1 MSGGDRDMEH
11 LTQEQ
16 INKLTYFYLN
26 RKILSDDLLEAKKHM
41 VQCSSCYE
49 EFCVSIVEAHE
60 LAKKGLIDL
69 KILVND
75 NDDTVRDNTLVRMNS
90 VAGKLQVAVNRM
102 LDHTKA
108 NLWSFVPEPQFAAAR
123 GQNSNDMQ
131 IFVNQISEYSFI
143 SLQGDNLIV
152 RLDVEYFKNEK
163 YEAVYYENGKE
174 KIYPFLYNEVE
185 ECLEVVIKVKDSD
198 YELIIRECVL

>member
-90 VAGKLQVAVNRM
+90 VSR
-102 LDHTKA
+102 
-108 NLWSFVPEPQFAAAR
+108 
-123 GQNSNDMQ
+123 
-131 IFVNQISEYSFI
+131 
-143 SLQGDNLIV
+143 
-152 RLDVEYFKNEK
+152 
-163 YEAVYYENGKE
+163 
-174 KIYPFLYNEVE
+174 KIASSRQP
-185 ECLEVVIKVKDSD
+185 DA
-198 YELIIRECVL
+198 